1 MKSPL
6 PNAATPP
13 SGLREFIAAL
23 DRAGR
28 LTRRAEPADC
38 RFEIGRLSWQA
49 TAPLLFERIKDHPG
63 HTLFTAGLSSVSSMA
78 VALGLE
84 PSTSGAEL
92 VRVLKDRLSRP
103 LPTIEAKA
111 APSQAISQT
120 GEQVRLYNLPV
131 PWWSEID
138 AGRYVGTWHLNITRD
153 PESGKR
159 NAGIYRMQIL
169 NENQTTV
176 SVSPR
181 SHLALHMQQCEREK
195 RPLEMAVAIGVAE
208 PVIMA
213 ASAAL
218 PFGAD
223 ELEVAGGFMTR
234 PLEVARCR
242 TVNLEAPA
250 NAEIVLEGKILP
262 GVRVT
267 DGPYLDYAGIPSTNP
282 RAFLFEVSAIT
293 TREQPVFRGMA
304 VGRAG
309 AEDHQLFAVLA
320 RLGLVDFHGSS
331 LRQRMQNVFL
341 RRNCFRLF
349 QWAGRLGYWKR
360 RLKQPSQENRA

>member
-1 MKSPL
+1 VPTAGT
-6 PNAATPP
+6 PPP
-13 SGLREFIAAL
+13 SGLREFISAL
-23 DRAGR
+23 DRAGL
-28 LTRRAEPADC
+28 LTRRTEAADC
-38 RFEIGRLSWQA
+38 HLQIGQLSRDA
-49 TAPLLFERIKDHPG
+49 NAPLLFERIKDYPG
-63 HTLFTAGLSSVSSMA
+63 HQLFTGGLASVSSMA

-84 PSTSGAEL
+84 PATTSAEL

-103 LPTIEAKA
+103 QPTVEVKT
-111 APSQAISQT
+111 APSQATCVT
-120 GEQVRLYNLPV
+120 GSQVRLYNLPV

-138 AGRYVGTWHLNITRD
+138 AGRYVGTWHLNITKD
-153 PESGKR
+153 PTTGKR

-169 NENQTTV
+169 NENQATV

-181 SHLALHMQQCEREK
+181 SHLAQHMELCERAR

-218 PFGAD
+218 PFGTD
-223 ELEVAGGFMTR
+223 ELEAAGGFMTQ
-234 PLEVARCR
+234 PVPVARCR
-242 TVNLEAPA
+242 TVDLEAPA

-262 GVRVT
+262 GERVT
-267 DGPYLDYAGIPSTNP
+267 DGPYLDYAGVPSTNP
-282 RAFLFEVSAIT
+282 RAFRFEVTAIT
-293 TREQPVFRGMA
+293 AREQPVFRGMA

-320 RLGLVDFHGSS
+320 QLGLVDFHGSNV
-331 LRQRMQNVFL
+331 RQRLQNVFL

-349 QWAGRLGYWKR
+349 QWSGRLGYWKG
-360 RLKQPSQENRA
+360 RLKRRAQKSHA